1 MMKSVLPAI
10 VGAFAPM
17 SLLMVGGAN
26 SIIPELHR
34 QVVDV
39 HAWMSSEEFA
49 TLFAVAQAAPGP
61 NILVVSLIG
70 WQVAGLGGLLAATL
84 AINAPHCLLTYFIG
98 GIAAKGQQWIADF
111 KQALVPVTTGLIL
124 GSGIVM
130 ARAADHDWLTLAISA
145 ATAGYVVLS
154 NRNPLWAL
162 AAAALAGIAG
172 GYAHGPLVTS

>member
-1 MMKSVLPAI
+1 VATPVTKGILLAI
-10 VGAFAPM
+10 FSAFAPM
-17 SLLMVGGAN
+17 SVLMFGGAN

-70 WQVAGLGGLLAATL
+70 WQVAGLGGLLAATV

-98 GIAAKGQQWIADF
+98 GIVGKGYNWIRAF
-111 KQALVPVTTGLIL
+111 KEALVPVTIGLIL

-130 ARAADHDWLTLAISA
+130 ARAADHDLLTLAISA
-145 ATAGYVVLS
+145 ATAAYIVFT

-162 AAAALAGIAG
+162 AVAALAGIVRG
-172 GYAHGPLVTS
+172 ISSF